1 MGTVGE
7 GFRQAFSLIVSFNG
21 EIYSIVLLSLAVSLI
36 SVFISA
42 LIALPMGCTI
52 GLAEFKFKRPLMVI
66 LHTLMGLP
74 PVIAGLFVFLLLS
87 RSGPL
92 GSMQLLFTPSAMI
105 IAQVLLITPIIMGL
119 TADVVSRNGIVAW
132 QAARTLGAGRIRAML
147 TLFYEM
153 RIGVTSSLAAGFGR
167 AISEVGAVILVGGN
181 IKGFTRLMTTAIVLE
196 TGMGN
201 FDRAIAIGIILL
213 LISLAI
219 NAVLY
224 ILQNKR

>member
-1 MGTVGE
+1 METISE
-7 GFRQAFSLIVSFNG
+7 GFKQAFLLIISFNG
-21 EIYSIVLLSLAVSLI
+21 EIYSIVLLSLAVSLL

-42 LIALPMGCTI
+42 LIALPVGCAI
-52 GLAEFKFKRPLMVI
+52 GLTEFRFKRALNVI

-74 PVIAGLFVFLLLS
+74 PVIAGLFVYLVLS

-92 GSMQLLFTPSAMI
+92 GSMQLLFTPTAMV
-105 IAQVLLITPIIMGL
+105 IAQVLLITPILMGL
-119 TADVVSRNGIVAW
+119 TADVVSKNGIIAW
-132 QAARTLGAGRIRAML
+132 QAARTLGAGRFGAML
-147 TLFYEM
+147 TLFYEL
-153 RIGVTSSLAAGFGR
+153 RIGISSALAAGFGR

-181 IKGFTRLMTTAIVLE
+181 IKGYTRVMTTAIVLE

-201 FDRAIAIGIILL
+201 FSRAIAIGIVL
-213 LISLAI
+213 LIIALAV